1 MPEPVTSESITRAA
15 RVLAGARHI
24 VVFTGAGVSAE
35 SGIATFREPE
45 TGLWAQ
51 YDPMDLATREG
62 FLRDPELVWR
72 WYEHRFGLAAEAEP
86 NPGHHAIAELERLIP
101 GTTVVTQNID
111 GLHQRAGSSDVVEL
125 HGTMHSFKCLD
136 GRHRGY
142 ALADLLR
149 QAARPPRCPE
159 CGDHM
164 RPDVVWFGEA
174 LPDDALRRAQGLA
187 AGCDVMLVA
196 GTSAIV
202 YPAAGVPLIALQGG
216 AVLIDVNPEPSALSH
231 QATHFLQGRSGDVL
245 PRLVTAVEAT
255 LGARRPDACG
265 DARPQE
271 ARGDPPAPDAAA
283 DDASAAAAS
292 ATAPADG

>member
-1 MPEPVTSESITRAA
+1 MPETVTSESIARAA
-15 RVLAGARHI
+15 RALAGARHV

-45 TGLWAQ
+45 TGLWARC
-51 YDPMDLATREG
+51 DPMDLATREG

-86 NPGHHAIAELERLIP
+86 NPGHRAIADLERLIP

-125 HGTMHSFKCLD
+125 HGTMQSFKCLD

-142 ALADLLR
+142 ALADLLG

-159 CGDHM
+159 CGDLM

-187 AGCDVMLVA
+187 AGCDAMLVA

-231 QATHFLQGRSGDVL
+231 QATHYLQGRGGEVL
-245 PRLVTAVEAT
+245 PPLVAAVGDALGESRPATPAGSPAYADGAAPGAATDGAAPTAHS
-255 LGARRPDACG
+255 GPDA
-265 DARPQE
+265 
-271 ARGDPPAPDAAA
+271 PAHR
-283 DDASAAAAS
+283 
-292 ATAPADG
+292 

>member
-1 MPEPVTSESITRAA
+1 MPETVTPESIARAA
-15 RVLAGARHI
+15 HAVAAARHV
-24 VVFTGAGVSAE
+24 VVFTGAGVSSE

-45 TGLWAQ
+45 TGLWAR
-51 YDPMDLATREG
+51 YDPMELATREG

-72 WYEHRFGLAAEAEP
+72 WYEHRFGLAAEAQP
-86 NPGHHAIAELERLIP
+86 NPGHRAIVELERLIP

-142 ALADLLR
+142 ALADLLG

-159 CGDHM
+159 CGDLM

-174 LPDDALRRAQGLA
+174 LPEDALRRAQGLA
-187 AGCDVMLVA
+187 AACDVVLVA

-216 AVLIDVNPEPSALSH
+216 AVLIDVNPQPSALSH
-231 QATHFLQGRSGDVL
+231 QATHFLQGRSGHVL
-245 PRLVTAVEAT
+245 PRLVTAVGEV
-255 LGARRPDACG
+255 LGGGPDAG
-265 DARPQE
+265 GVA
-271 ARGDPPAPDAAA
+271 PP
-283 DDASAAAAS
+283 AS
-292 ATAPADG
+292 ATADGASAGGASADEAPATADG